1 MGLNHSSSPLP
12 VISVVVP
19 VYNATPYLRSALASL
34 RAQTFGDFE
43 IIAVD
48 DGSTDDSKAVLA
60 AFAAVEPRIRI
71 ISRPNTGI
79 VGALNDGLTV
89 ARGEFI
95 ARMDADDICLPKR
108 FEKQLAYLLAHPS
121 CICVGS
127 AFLYIDAK
135 GGHLKECVRAQDHP
149 TIEEELLSGNGGI
162 IIHPASMFR
171 RAAIE
176 QVGGYREKAQ
186 WIEDL
191 DLYLRLARVGELANL
206 SETLFHYR
214 FHEESV
220 NFSRNQG
227 RHERKLLILAEA
239 HAERGLP
246 FDSSKQPPSNLKSA
260 ITPDDL
266 RDFAINSL
274 RFGKH
279 GRPWHYAFRSLR
291 ADPTSRATWSTIS
304 YLSKYSLGLIRC

>member
-1 MGLNHSSSPLP
+1 MHAPA
-12 VISVVVP
+12 ISVVIP
-19 VYNATPYLRSALASL
+19 VYNAARYLRCALASVQK
-34 RAQTFGDFE
+34 QTFVDFE
-43 IIAVD
+43 IVAVD
-48 DGSTDDSKAVLA
+48 DGSTDTSNAILKEYSCRDA
-60 AFAAVEPRIRI
+60 RIRVL
-71 ISRPNTGI
+71 SRSNTGI
-79 VGALNDGLTV
+79 VGALNDGLAV

-95 ARMDADDICLPKR
+95 ARMDADDTCLPER
-108 FEKQLAYLLAHPS
+108 FEKQLAYLLAHPA
-121 CICVGS
+121 CVCVGS
-127 AFLYIDAK
+127 AFLYVDAK
-135 GGHLKECVRAQDHP
+135 GSHLKECIRASDHP

-176 QVGGYREKAQ
+176 QIGGYREKAQ

-191 DLYLRLARVGELANL
+191 DLYLRLSRVGELANL

-279 GRPWHYAFRSLR
+279 GRPWHYAFRSLK